1 MLELKTSDGDDGRS
15 LSTLSPLGRDQGVL
29 RRKEKNIVS
38 EKVHLVLNN
47 NIQLKYLNWRGSN
60 RHTFLLKGQ

>member
-15 LSTLSPLGRDQGVL
+15 LSTLSPLGWDQGVL
-29 RRKEKNIVS
+29 GRKEKNIDS

-60 RHTFLLKGQ
+60 KHIFLLKGQ